1 MVFIFGSYLL
11 ADVTGIWQ
19 LAVLL
24 LANAESY
31 VAEGPWL
38 LGRRDGWAEQV
49 GEPWG
54 TPLQFWCIQGP
65 DRL

>member
-1 MVFIFGSYLL
+1 M
-11 ADVTGIWQ
+11 ADPAGIWQ

-24 LANAESY
+24 LANAESC

-54 TPLQFWCIQGP
+54 APLQFGCIQA
-65 DRL
+65 LNCL